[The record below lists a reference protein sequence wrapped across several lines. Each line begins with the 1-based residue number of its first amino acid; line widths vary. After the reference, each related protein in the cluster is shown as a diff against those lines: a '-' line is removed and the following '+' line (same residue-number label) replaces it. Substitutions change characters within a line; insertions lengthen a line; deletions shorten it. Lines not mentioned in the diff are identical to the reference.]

1 MQHGYRHEE
10 ADSAPMV
17 IELSNDDDPE
27 PENHLPE
34 QPDQSNPVP
43 ERLETSASASSSSKM
58 LSERPETSSKMPNT
72 TSAPTKT
79 LSGRPETSSEKSAT
93 SSVPPEASLERPET
107 SSERSKT
114 TSAQPET
121 TPERPKTSSTL
132 TSPNPYSEVKFSK
145 EGQNIAIY
153 LPVLKPGQSETK
165 FRVPL
170 QTLQNLKSGQG
181 IPTGRPCELLV
192 KVDDKY
198 HIFTTKIALNSA
210 ERSSSDP
217 KMVAAATKD
226 SKTEVDLKTA
236 ARDTKSTTTTT
247 KDPKT
252 EKQKTAATATKDPIR
267 IKIYDWK
274 NSSSL
279 AKARLEP
286 DQSAS
291 PNNVVVVDKPSEIGV
306 DSSEKTSKNVIDGK
320 PSKNTSNSNDGE
332 GSVKRKSER
341 SDDEVKDH
349 KKARFVF
356 QQLNHNTLL

>member
-1 MQHGYRHEE
+1 
-10 ADSAPMV
+10 MV
-17 IELSNDDDPE
+17 IELSNDEDPE

-34 QPDQSNPVP
+34 QPDQSNPAP
-43 ERLETSASASSSSKM
+43 ERLETSASSSTSSKM
-58 LSERPETSSKMPNT
+58 SSERPETSSEMPNT

-114 TSAQPET
+114 TSAQPERPET
-121 TPERPKTSSTL
+121 SSERPKISSTL

-279 AKARLEP
+279 AKVRLEP

-291 PNNVVVVDKPSEIGV
+291 PNNVVVVDKPSEIGG
-306 DSSEKTSKNVIDGK
+306 DSSEKTSKNVVDGK
-320 PSKNTSNSNDGE
+320 PSKINDDSSKNTANSNDGE